1 MAKEKGK
8 ASFILYFEYKDYFE
22 QLSVEERGE
31 LITAIFDYVV
41 TGETKKLK
49 GASEM
54 AFAFIRAQIQRDL
67 DKYEERCRVNK
78 ENGALS
84 HKGKK
89 ESLSK
94 PSKKDQTVANG
105 TLNDNVPETVP
116 EDESVPETVPET
128 ESVPESVPES
138 VSESVAVAE
147 TESAHP
153 NVGEDLRQN
162 STIRQEKQKATEN
175 DGIRQFDKNGGI
187 RQSTAKGQEREPEK
201 EREKE
206 RGKEREKESGSERES
221 EKEMKKEAERERE
234 SNLRILGCLERMR
247 RKADRI
253 SYLTEKIQGVENPVY
268 NCFGL
273 EQST

>member
-94 PSKKDQTVANG
+94 PSQKDQSVANG
-105 TLNDNVPETVP
+105 TLNDNVPVP
-116 EDESVPETVPET
+116 EDESVPESVSET
-128 ESVPESVPES
+128 DSVPEV

-153 NVGEDLRQN
+153 SVAGELRQS

-187 RQSTAKGQEREPEK
+187 RQSTTKEQEREREK

-206 RGKEREKESGSERES
+206 REREKEL
-221 EKEMKKEAERERE
+221 KKEAERERE

-268 NCFGL
+268 SCFGL
-273 EQST
+273 EQRT

>member
-84 HKGKK
+84 HQGKK

-105 TLNDNVPETVP
+105 TLNDNVPVP

-128 ESVPESVPES
+128 ESVPES

-175 DGIRQFDKNGGI
+175 DGIRRFDKNGGI
-187 RQSTAKGQEREPEK
+187 RTITDTAVR
-201 EREKE
+201 
-206 RGKEREKESGSERES
+206 
-221 EKEMKKEAERERE
+221 
-234 SNLRILGCLERMR
+234 LLI
-247 RKADRI
+247 
-253 SYLTEKIQGVENPVY
+253 
-268 NCFGL
+268 
-273 EQST
+273 

>member
-105 TLNDNVPETVP
+105 TLNDNVPVP
-116 EDESVPETVPET
+116 KAESVPETVPET
-128 ESVPESVPES
+128 ESVPES

-162 STIRQEKQKATEN
+162 STIRQEQQKATEN
-175 DGIRQFDKNGGI
+175 HIYLSKDGFLLRM
-187 RQSTAKGQEREPEK
+187 PEK
-201 EREKE
+201 WMTERQNSK
-206 RGKEREKESGSERES
+206 RSAVSR
-221 EKEMKKEAERERE
+221 
-234 SNLRILGCLERMR
+234 NPLRN
-247 RKADRI
+247 
-253 SYLTEKIQGVENPVY
+253 QGVPFDVFIFSTEIVISGLPVPLFCY
-268 NCFGL
+268 IIAGTT
-273 EQST
+273 SAA